1 MKQIKNTLKKNRIS
15 IILFLIFVVID
26 FSVFALYEASLEPAI
41 YSSVMGLVI
50 LLMAL
55 VIDYCNERK
64 KEKERQFLLSSV
76 SYDISNM
83 PKADTSAEE
92 DYQQM
97 LRILAAELEKLKN
110 EYSKESHNSIDYYT
124 NWVHQIKTPIAVMK
138 LKLTDDTPENRA
150 LSDELF
156 RIEQYVDMVLQYIR
170 LGSESNDLL
179 IREYDLDELIKE
191 SVKKFAH
198 QFIGKKLKLDYS
210 PVDKKIVTDKKWF
223 CCILEQLISNAIKYT
238 NSGSVSISL
247 KDNKLLITDTG
258 IGINEEDIPRIFEMG
273 YTGNNGRKG
282 EKSSGLGL
290 YLAKKSADLISIP
303 ISVDSEADKGTTF
316 SLDISQ
322 SKYQFD

>member
-1 MKQIKNTLKKNRIS
+1 MKQITSTLKKNRLS
-15 IILFLIFVVID
+15 IILFLIFVIVD

-41 YSSVMGLVI
+41 YSSVIGLVI
-50 LLMAL
+50 LLAAL
-55 VIDYCNERK
+55 VIDCCKERK

-97 LRILAAELEKLKN
+97 LRILTAELEKLKT

-198 QFIGKKLKLDYS
+198 QFIGKRLKLEYS
-210 PVDKKIVTDKKWF
+210 PVGRKIVTDKNGFPAFLSSF
-223 CCILEQLISNAIKYT
+223 CLML
-238 NSGSVSISL
+238 
-247 KDNKLLITDTG
+247 
-258 IGINEEDIPRIFEMG
+258 
-273 YTGNNGRKG
+273 
-282 EKSSGLGL
+282 
-290 YLAKKSADLISIP
+290 
-303 ISVDSEADKGTTF
+303 
-316 SLDISQ
+316 
-322 SKYQFD
+322 